1 MKYSGSDCLHVRSAS
16 CHKLC
21 GGGGCVQVYVQKHY
35 GGGGGCVQVSV
46 QKHYGGGGGCVQ
58 VSVQKHY
65 GGGGGCVQVYVQKHC
80 SGGGYVQVSVQFVCI
95 VFMPCWR
102 CW

>member
-1 MKYSGSDCLHVRSAS
+1 MKHSGRDCLHVHSAS

-21 GGGGCVQVYVQKHY
+21 GGGGCVQV
-35 GGGGGCVQVSV
+35 SV
-46 QKHYGGGGGCVQ
+46 QKHC
-58 VSVQKHY
+58 

-80 SGGGYVQVSVQFVCI
+80 GGGGCVQVYVQKHCGGGGCVQVYVQKHCGGGGGCVQVSVQFVYI